1 VAETLSIRR
10 TFILGLGTTGK
21 EVAEAVAEHLNW
33 QFGSFEK
40 ASWVRLLVVET
51 EQPNSPLG
59 DRVLRAGIS
68 REEYAPYL
76 NAPRTAGAE
85 FDFYNWQDGQSLRA
99 IDNPSAGAGNLRML
113 GRLCVFH
120 SSTNSESATYDR
132 LKRRSMAEL
141 SALKQLTP
149 QLVADQL
156 GRSDLK
162 VDIHTDTV
170 VYVVGTLCGGT
181 CSGACADMGYLLREW
196 YGDGIDCQAIF
207 TIPHPQLQG
216 GKAARYKKNA
226 YYALKE
232 LNHYQ
237 LESTAWLQKLPGNDG
252 PSRRTEKPY
261 VITRVLMPGGPE
273 GADVRRLNVMIG
285 QYLAA
290 ASGPAGG
297 AIAARDVDAK
307 GNMETADSVGFM
319 RPLFSTMGVGAL
331 EYPGEHILRATTTR
345 LMGGAL
351 EAWCR
356 AQITPER
363 ISEALKAF
371 AGSGESDTSALL
383 QRLSEAGATG
393 VGVQELRNAV
403 QLDASGKAPRVENV
417 RQLLREFEERLA
429 ASEPAVGSGDNSSTP
444 TLAGLM
450 DGSVAGMANRVD
462 ADIQQ
467 FVERW
472 LFDLDGGPAFV
483 AAVLEERLRKLQGA
497 GAWLQESLPEYMQDS
512 RSLKSVLD
520 EELAA
525 AEEVQN
531 SHNPFGKKDRLA
543 AAWGRVAS
551 ALEAYLKNELKTQT
565 AGHLQ
570 RRDRLSQ
577 LADRHKNACAILI
590 RRLDGMQAAFSQAAA
605 GLNDAWKAMSAD
617 VPSVNGLVYFDA
629 EPPAPRG
636 TVTEEYYS
644 LLRQRIWPGE
654 VGAGWDDS
662 RKEIAARR
670 EVLKPL
676 EQLMQDIKLAD
687 GQSAFDPKPGRASA
701 MESIPTDV
709 LDAVQQRARA
719 FFEPLRGQVHIAD
732 KMSVTDLDA
741 AIQLSAPR
749 LGVHG
754 AQISPQLQG
763 ARAIRPQAQNLA
775 FMDLSRSDTRTK
787 QMIGKIES
795 DVALARDGK
804 ITDSHDPF
812 RMLIVQERHGFTFGQ
827 MEGVVSS
834 HAYDL
839 AALQSAEGAA
849 TDFHFWHTR
858 RDVNWLDP
866 LVPPRR
872 VEETEEWWLQLVLL
886 GRPADGIFEWNPA
899 DKGEIRREGWYQVAG
914 SEFRVFYP
922 QGVAGVTETEARVP
936 LDFNSAVMT
945 LLSPSL
951 SLLRQC
957 LNVYISQY
965 RAEQKET
972 RYVAALSEGAKN
984 LNTLGVAGIG
994 RKQADRILRRAF
1006 GRDPILADAYFVYE
1020 TEASKNSSSLFAHI
1034 YRLKG
1039 QIMPD
1044 SSEEFGANAYYCP
1057 HCNFLLSDSVE
1068 PLRAAHFLCPRCG
1081 DRYWP

>member
-1 VAETLSIRR
+1 MAETLSIRR

-21 EVAEAVAEHLNW
+21 EVAEAVAEHLTW
-33 QFGSFEK
+33 QFGGFEK

-51 EQPNSPLG
+51 EQPDSPLG
-59 DRVLRAGIS
+59 DRIIRAGIS

-120 SSTNSESATYDR
+120 SSTSSESATYDR

-149 QLVADQL
+149 QSVADQL

-207 TIPHPQLQG
+207 TVPHPQLTG

-319 RPLFSTMGVGAL
+319 RPLFSTMGMAAL
-331 EYPGEHILRATTTR
+331 EYPGEHILRAATTR

-356 AQITPER
+356 SQASPER
-363 ISEALKAF
+363 ISEALRAF
-371 AGSGESDTSALL
+371 SSTGEPELNSLL
-383 QRLSEAGATG
+383 QRLTDEGNDKLGTQA
-393 VGVQELRNAV
+393 LRDAV
-403 QLDASGKAPRVENV
+403 LTDSTGKAPRVENV
-417 RQLLREFEERLA
+417 RQLLRDFETRLT
-429 ASEPAVGSGDNSSTP
+429 ASESAVPLADGTAPS
-444 TLAGLM
+444 LAGIM
-450 DGSVAGMANRVD
+450 DDSVGGMLSRTD
-462 ADIQQ
+462 AEVLQ
-467 FVERW
+467 FVSRS

-483 AAVLEERLRKLQGA
+483 SAVLAERLKRLEAASTGI
-497 GAWLQESLPEYMQDS
+497 QEVLPELRQDS
-512 RSLKSVLD
+512 KSLKATLD
-520 EELAA
+520 EALAD
-525 AEEVQN
+525 AERIQN
-531 SHNPFGKKDRLA
+531 SHNPFGKKEKLA
-543 AAWGRVAS
+543 QAWAGVLS
-551 ALEAYLKNELKTQT
+551 ALEDYLKNELKTQG

-570 RRDRLSQ
+570 RRDMIPQ
-577 LADRHKNACAILI
+577 LAEKHRNATALLL
-590 RRLDGMQAAFSQAAA
+590 RRLDAMQSAFSQEAA
-605 GLNDAWKAMSAD
+605 GLNDSWKAMSSD
-617 VPSVNGLVYFDA
+617 VPTVNGHVYFDA
-629 EPPAPRG
+629 EPPAARG

-644 LLRQRIWPGE
+644 LLRQAMWPGE
-654 VGAGWDDS
+654 SGTGWDDVQ
-662 RKEIAARR
+662 KEAAARR
-670 EVLKPL
+670 DVLKPL
-676 EQLMQDIKLAD
+676 EALAQDLKLAD
-687 GQSAFDPKPGRASA
+687 GQSSFDPRPGRATA
-701 MESIPTDV
+701 MECIPQD
-709 LDAVQQRARA
+709 LIAGIQARARA

-732 KMSVTDLDA
+732 KMSVPDLDTV
-741 AIQLSAPR
+741 IQLSAPR

-775 FMDLSRSDTRTK
+775 FMDLSRTDPRTM
-787 QMIGKIES
+787 QMAAKIET

-812 RMLIVQERHGFTFGQ
+812 RLLIVQERHGFTFGQ
-827 MEGVVSS
+827 MEGVISS

-839 AALQSAEGAA
+839 TALQSAEGAA

-899 DKGEIRREGWYQVAG
+899 DRGEIKREGWYQVAG

-945 LLSPSL
+945 LLSS
-951 SLLRQC
+951 SYGILRQC
-957 LNVYISQY
+957 LNVHISQY
-965 RAEQKET
+965 RAEQKEA
-972 RYVAALSEGAKN
+972 RYVAALAEGVKS
-984 LNTLGVAGIG
+984 LGSLGLVGIDRRG
-994 RKQADRILRRAF
+994 ADRILRRAF

-1020 TEASKNSSSLFAHI
+1020 TEASRNAASLFAHL

-1039 QIMPD
+1039 QMMPD
-1044 SSEEFGANAYYCP
+1044 SSEEYGANAYYCP

-1068 PLRAAHFLCPRCG
+1068 PLRAAHFMCPRCG